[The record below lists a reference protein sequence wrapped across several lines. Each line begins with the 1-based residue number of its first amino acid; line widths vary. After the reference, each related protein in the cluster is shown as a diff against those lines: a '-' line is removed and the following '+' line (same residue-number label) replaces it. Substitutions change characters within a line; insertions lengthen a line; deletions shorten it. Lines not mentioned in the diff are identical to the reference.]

1 MGVRISALPALTTL
15 TADDITVFVNEVG
28 GANPVTSKVNFQ
40 DLKNSVLSGTAL
52 DAIQVNANGDVVI
65 SGGTSGSTL
74 IQGTILQ
81 NTATNNFIT
90 GDTLYIDANT
100 TFDGNNFTMNTHLQ
114 NYGNTTLGTPY
125 QVAQTDS
132 NGDPVTDE
140 NGDQVFDTVTPVT
153 QIDGTFVI
161 NASANVVGLSLLD
174 LDNAN
179 GDNIA
184 DGTADQV
191 LSTDGS
197 GNFKF
202 TNSLPFGSVDLST
215 TPDGSSLVYN
225 DGVYGTAT
233 WSHANP
239 FTVTLSEEHHFSN
252 GDIAT
257 IDADDQTY
265 DGQSYYVGVVNS
277 THIGFYSDPALTAPI
292 DGSGFSA
299 TPNTDATVT
308 QTDGAQFEPRS
319 LNLNDLGNVNATPT
333 NGQVLTWNGS
343 SNLWYGA
350 DSTGGGG
357 SEAGGGVDVDSTSL
371 VDGDT
376 IVWDDQRYTIVD
388 LIDDPNDAT
397 KIIIDFG
404 TQAHGQIGASAWG
417 IFNGSGGSTELN
429 LSEYHKIVQID
440 ANAATNSYYTL
451 SFGNA
456 TSDTVSDTDLA
467 SNTSA
472 WTSGGYFQTVV
483 TVDGATSNT
492 DGKWIATAQ
501 SELTAPDL
509 TSSSIGELTDVETAS
524 AGHVPSDGQVLTW
537 HASMS
542 HWMPMDVSIPGS
554 ANTGGVPITNPE
566 ANLGAG
572 DQLTWSDGIVGRGQ
586 IGGITN
592 TGTQP
597 TYVTSSEL
605 GHEVEFS
612 RPGTP
617 VIMPSPDPAD
627 YFTPGSTLAQI
638 DAADYERV
646 VGRFLDLHDSG
657 TNASSALNGVY
668 LELTTATSTVANS
681 NPEGTGKRRYH
692 MIKLDQSTRARL
704 THANGEYQV
713 YEAPSGSQ
721 DINSVTV
728 HDADARF
735 ERVDIATGT
744 AKQGWVA
751 LPNPEADISDSP
763 LGELKDVDVSG
774 VADGNIIKYN
784 AANTTYV
791 AASLDDV
798 LESTGAP
805 VMYGPGGEKAN
816 TALFNEGDTLTW
828 DNQQYTMSA
837 VSLADP
843 AVVTLSGDHTLQDGA
858 YIQITGVV
866 GMTELN
872 SNFYYVNAI
881 SNTEVELYTDA
892 GLTTGVDSVGF
903 TAYTSGGTLAGPGN
917 WSVGSGATT
926 LGALTDVDLSTVTN
940 DRRFLAYNTS
950 SQNWVPASGA
960 EIAGNGG
967 QPGMTGGNIYIDPDN
982 ITNGQTLTWIDHEF
996 DIVDISE
1003 ANNQLYVDFGS
1014 TAHAKDQ
1021 IGTASWVVFDM
1032 SGAVGAT
1039 ELDYQTGVW
1048 HFLTQVNADPSV
1060 NSHYAVTT
1068 GNIFSSDT
1076 LTQYLGPNTSAWT
1089 SGGKI
1094 IKVNGSGANSVGGFI
1109 ATTASSGGGGGASVT
1124 VSDTAPSGA
1133 SSGDLWWESDTGRLK
1148 IYYND
1153 GTSSQWVD
1161 STTSSTAADKNIFNQ
1176 TTQEKTNIVANAG
1189 SGGKDYDCSSAGIHH
1204 LSNIAGDIDANL
1216 TNLSLQVGY
1225 STTVTFVLNQSSSAK
1240 VVKTLSIGGTS
1251 QTIKWVGGVVPTGT
1265 ASGVDAMS
1273 FSLIRTGT
1281 SSYTVLGQLVPFS

>member
-1 MGVRISALPALTTL
+1 M
-15 TADDITVFVNEVG
+15 
-28 GANPVTSKVNFQ
+28 
-40 DLKNSVLSGTAL
+40 
-52 DAIQVNANGDVVI
+52 
-65 SGGTSGSTL
+65 
-74 IQGTILQ
+74 
-81 NTATNNFIT
+81 
-90 GDTLYIDANT
+90 
-100 TFDGNNFTMNTHLQ
+100 
-114 NYGNTTLGTPY
+114 
-125 QVAQTDS
+125 
-132 NGDPVTDE
+132 
-140 NGDQVFDTVTPVT
+140 
-153 QIDGTFVI
+153 
-161 NASANVVGLSLLD
+161 
-174 LDNAN
+174 
-179 GDNIA
+179 
-184 DGTADQV
+184 
-191 LSTDGS
+191 
-197 GNFKF
+197 
-202 TNSLPFGSVDLST
+202 
-215 TPDGSSLVYN
+215 
-225 DGVYGTAT
+225 YGTAT
-233 WSHANP
+233 WNHANP

-257 IDADDQTY
+257 IDADGQTY

-308 QTDGAQFEPRS
+308 QTGGAQFEPRS

-357 SEAGGGVDVDSTSL
+357 TEAGGGVDVDSTSL

-376 IVWDDQRYTIVD
+376 IVWDDQKYTIVD

-509 TSSSIGELTDVETAS
+509 TSSSIGELTDVDTSS
-524 AGHVPSDGQVLTW
+524 ANHVPTDGQVLTW
-537 HASMS
+537 NASHN
-542 HWMPMDVSIPGS
+542 HWMPMDTSIPGS

-597 TYVTSSEL
+597 VYVTDTAT

-646 VGRFLDLHDSG
+646 VGRFLDLHDTG
-657 TNASSALNGVY
+657 GGNSALNGVY
-668 LELTTATSTVANS
+668 LELTTATSTVANTD
-681 NPEGTGKRRYH
+681 PEGVGKRRYH
-692 MIKLDQSTRARL
+692 MIKLDQATRARL

-713 YEAPSGSQ
+713 YTAPTGSQ
-721 DINSVTV
+721 DINGITI

-735 ERVDIATGT
+735 ERVDPATGT

-774 VADGNIIKYN
+774 VADGNIIKYV

-791 AASLDDV
+791 AASLEDT

-903 TAYTSGGTLAGPGN
+903 TAYSSGGTLAGPGN
-917 WSVGSGATT
+917 WSVGSGAST

-940 DRRFLAYNTS
+940 DRRFLAYNVS

-960 EIAGNGG
+960 EITGNGG
-967 QPGMTGGNIYIDPDN
+967 MPGMTGGNIYIDPDN
-982 ITNGQTLTWIDHEF
+982 IANGQTLTWIDHEF
-996 DIVDISE
+996 DIVDIIE
-1003 ANNQLYVDFGS
+1003 NNNQVYVDFG
-1014 TAHAKDQ
+1014 TDAHANDQ
-1021 IGTASWVVFDM
+1021 IGIASWVVFDM

-1039 ELDYQTGVW
+1039 ELNYQTGVW
-1048 HFLTQVNADPSV
+1048 HFLTQVNADPAV
-1060 NSHYAVTT
+1060 NTYYAVTT

-1076 LTQYLGPNTSAWT
+1076 LTQYLASNTSAWT

-1094 IKVNGSGANSVGGFI
+1094 IKVDGTGANSVGGFI

-1124 VSDTAPSGA
+1124 VSDNAPSSPSA
-1133 SSGDLWWESDTGRLK
+1133 GDLWWESDTGRLK

-1161 STTSSTAADKNIFNQ
+1161 SFTTSSAADKNIFNQ

-1216 TNLSLQVGY
+1216 TNLSLDVGY

-1240 VVKTLSIGGTS
+1240 VVRTLSIGGTS
-1251 QTIKWVGGVVPTGT
+1251 QTINWVGGVVPTGT
-1265 ASGVDAMS
+1265 ASGVDAES
-1273 FSLIRTGT
+1273 FSIIRTGT

>member
-215 TPDGSSLVYN
+215 TPDGSSLVFN

-357 SEAGGGVDVDSTSL
+357 SEAGGGVDVDSTTL

-376 IVWDDQRYTIVD
+376 VVWDDQRYTIVD

-509 TSSSIGELTDVETAS
+509 TSSSIGELTDVDTSS
-524 AGHVPSDGQVLTW
+524 ANHVPTDGQVLTW
-537 HASMS
+537 HASHN
-542 HWMPMDVSIPGS
+542 HWMPMDTSIPGS

-572 DQLTWSDGIVGRGQ
+572 DQLTWSDGVVGRGQ
-586 IGGITN
+586 IGGFTN
-592 TGTQP
+592 SGTQP
-597 TYVTSSEL
+597 LYVTDSYN

-627 YFTPGSTLAQI
+627 YFTPGGTLAQI
-638 DAADYERV
+638 DAADYDRV
-646 VGRFLDLHDSG
+646 VGRFLDLHDQGGS
-657 TNASSALNGVY
+657 SSALNGVY
-668 LELTTATSTVANS
+668 LELTAASSTIANTD
-681 NPEGTGKRRYH
+681 PEGTGKRRYH

-713 YEAPSGSQ
+713 YTTYSGGQ
-721 DINSVTV
+721 DINTTTA

-744 AKQGWVA
+744 AKEGWVA

-774 VADGNIIKYN
+774 VADGNIIKYV

-791 AASLDDV
+791 AASLEDT

-917 WSVGSGATT
+917 WSVGSSAST
-926 LGALTDVDLSTVTN
+926 LGSLTDVDLSTLTN
-940 DRRFLAYNTS
+940 DRRYLAYNTAS
-950 SQNWVPASGA
+950 SNWTPASA
-960 EIAGNGG
+960 SEITGG
-967 QPGMTGGNIYIDPDN
+967 GSQAGMTGGSIFIDPDN
-982 ITNGQTLTWIDHEF
+982 IANGQTLTFIDHEF

-1003 ANNQLYVDFGS
+1003 DSNQLYVDFG
-1014 TAHAKDQ
+1014 TAAHAKDQ
-1021 IGTASWVVFDM
+1021 IGVGAWVVFDM
-1032 SGAVGAT
+1032 SSAVGAT
-1039 ELDYQTGVW
+1039 ELNYQTGVW
-1048 HFLTQVNADPSV
+1048 HFLTQVNADPAV

-1094 IKVNGSGANSVGGFI
+1094 IKVNGNGANSVGGFI
-1109 ATTASSGGGGGASVT
+1109 ATTPSSGGGGGASVT
-1124 VSDTAPSGA
+1124 VSDGAPSNP
-1133 SSGDLWWESDTGRLK
+1133 SDGDLWWESDTGRLK

-1161 STTSSTAADKNIFNQ
+1161 SFTASTAADKNIFNQ
-1176 TTQEKTNIVANAG
+1176 TTQEKTNIVSNAG

-1216 TNLSLQVGY
+1216 TNLSLEVGY
-1225 STTVTFVLNQSSSAK
+1225 STTVTFVLVQSTNAK
-1240 VVKTLSIGGTS
+1240 VVKTLSIGGSS
-1251 QTIKWVGGVVPTGT
+1251 QTVKWVGGVVPTGT
-1265 ASGVDAMS
+1265 ASGIDAMS
-1273 FSLIRTGT
+1273 FSIIRTGT